1 MITYLRAYGNHT
13 NQIYEFVLGLLLS
26 EKLKTKYRPLFVKE
40 LFPYYPE
47 IKKIRKLTCTPRVG
61 NQLWGYFYD

>member
-26 EKLKTKYRPLFVKE
+26 EKINIALHNYLFTGDFICHVHIISQGTGKTAT
-40 LFPYYPE
+40 PE
-47 IKKIRKLTCTPRVG
+47 
-61 NQLWGYFYD
+61 NS